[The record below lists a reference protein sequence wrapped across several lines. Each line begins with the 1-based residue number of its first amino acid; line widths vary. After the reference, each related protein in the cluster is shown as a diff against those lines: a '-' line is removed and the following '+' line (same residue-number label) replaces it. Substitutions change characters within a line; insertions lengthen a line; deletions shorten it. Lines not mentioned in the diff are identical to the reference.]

1 MSRYSGLVTVR
12 CYVEQWNHAGI
23 GQDLRLREKKSKRLV
38 RVLTDDPEVGAL
50 APMAHMANLLAES
63 YSHSGGLADPQGTNE
78 YIQIAGNVLRATQ
91 DEVVFWLDND
101 FTTRMNIAA
110 PEHSTLTSIWCYV
123 EEYGD
128 DEPRNVRLREKI
140 TGRKV
145 EMWGSEKESLIAFL
159 SSPRAMGA
167 KQLLPNLFEK
177 NGFEDY
183 VLVSGGTTVDTHDSI
198 RFEGNDSLTYLIGP
212 TPDTAFRDALRV
224 PSEDLS
230 TVAHLRTARKHLYEG
245 HYRESIVSARLA
257 VESACGGGGD
267 AIKNRLAAA
276 PANVQAAATVVQEMR
291 HIAVHESD
299 SRIEQQQ
306 AEQALAAMT
315 VVLEYLGIP
324 PRS

>member
-1 MSRYSGLVTVR
+1 MLMSSYSGLVTVR
-12 CYVEQWNHAGI
+12 CYVEKWNHSRI
-23 GQDLRLREKKSKRLV
+23 GQDLRFREKKSKRFV
-38 RVLTDDPEVGAL
+38 RVLTDDPEIGAL
-50 APMAHMANLLAES
+50 APLANILAES
-63 YSHSGGLADPQGTNE
+63 YSHAGGLVDPQDTNE
-78 YIQIAGNVLRATQ
+78 YIQITGNVLMATQ
-91 DEVVFWLDND
+91 DEVGFWLDGD
-101 FTTRMNIAA
+101 FTTRVNIAA
-110 PEHSTLTSIWCYV
+110 PEHSTLTSIWCYI

-177 NGFEDY
+177 NGFEAY

-198 RFEGNDSLTYLIGP
+198 RFEGDDSLTYLIGP
-212 TPDTAFRDALRV
+212 TPDTAYRDALRA

-230 TVAHLRTARKHLYEG
+230 TVAHLRTAHKHLYEG
-245 HYRESIVSARLA
+245 HYRASIVSARLA
-257 VESACGGGGD
+257 VESACGGGGS

-276 PANVQAAATVVQEMR
+276 PANVHTAARIVQEMR
-291 HIAVHESD
+291 NVAVHESD
-299 SRIEQQQ
+299 SRIEQQE

-315 VVLEYLGIP
+315 VVLEYLGMP
-324 PRS
+324 SRS